1 MNRHQSPHQ
10 PGNSDLTAL
19 RRRQA
24 RKGKRMNKPLWA
36 AVCGTVV
43 AIGIAGAVLADGGTA
58 PQGYAD
64 PLAPTACYE
73 SVSGILVCESAIPDA
88 SPVADATPEPPTK
101 TGIDRITELP
111 STGAGTTATNVVS
124 GVHTGWHATQ
134 YWCGGTY
141 LHLQYRWADWV
152 YSGSYYYHRW
162 SIFPGYST
170 IVGYC

>member
-1 MNRHQSPHQ
+1 MNHQSPHH
-10 PGNSDLTAL
+10 PGNSTLTAV

-24 RKGKRMNKPLWA
+24 RKGQRMNRKIAQA
-36 AVCGTVV
+36 ALGAALLVAGYVGVAYADGLGEPPVTAQQAGPIPCEIVDQVLVCG
-43 AIGIAGAVLADGGTA
+43 
-58 PQGYAD
+58 
-64 PLAPTACYE
+64 
-73 SVSGILVCESAIPDA
+73 
-88 SPVADATPEPPTK
+88 SPVAVPT
-101 TGIDRITELP
+101 EEP

-141 LHLQYRWADWV
+141 LHLQYRWADWI
-152 YSGSYYYHRW
+152 YSGWYWYHKW